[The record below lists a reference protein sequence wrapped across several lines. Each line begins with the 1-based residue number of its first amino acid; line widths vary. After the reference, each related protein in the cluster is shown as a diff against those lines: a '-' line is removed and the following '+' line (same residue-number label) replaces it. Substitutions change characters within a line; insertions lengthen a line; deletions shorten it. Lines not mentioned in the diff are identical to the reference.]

1 MTITLAICVLTFT
14 LSIVPVFAD
23 SHDGTR
29 TLALEST
36 NGLDL
41 YNVIASSKDL
51 NGMRG
56 IRLSPDPKVVQEIAE
71 KRQKII
77 QDCMLVGSN
86 SLDPGYL
93 NPFAK
98 TFRYY
103 PLDTSRWWC

>member
-41 YNVIASSKDL
+41 YNVSASSKDL
-51 NGMRG
+51 NGM
-56 IRLSPDPKVVQEIAE
+56 
-71 KRQKII
+71 
-77 QDCMLVGSN
+77 
-86 SLDPGYL
+86 
-93 NPFAK
+93 
-98 TFRYY
+98 
-103 PLDTSRWWC
+103 